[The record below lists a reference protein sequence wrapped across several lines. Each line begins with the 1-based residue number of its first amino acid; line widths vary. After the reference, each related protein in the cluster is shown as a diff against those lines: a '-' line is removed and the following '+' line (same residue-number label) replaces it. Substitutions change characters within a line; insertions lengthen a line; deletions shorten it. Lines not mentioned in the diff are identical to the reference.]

1 MYANSDILCFIYN
14 INKLI
19 YKKALKKMKFLK
31 ERASE

>member
-19 YKKALKKMKFLK
+19 YKKALKKN
-31 ERASE
+31 EVS